1 MADELPKPEPRVDVT
16 GVPLLRIE
24 GVTKK
29 FGVFRAVD
37 RLSLDIR
44 AGEFF
49 ALLGPSGCGKTTLL
63 RILAGLQ
70 RPTAGEVRL
79 AGVPVVR
86 PEPQV
91 CLVFQH
97 YADTLLPW
105 KRAVDNVLFG
115 LRAGGVEARQLRE
128 TALALLDRMGL
139 AGDAER
145 YPWELSGGMQQR
157 VVLARALIR
166 RPRVLLLDEPFSA
179 VDERTRASLQE
190 LLLTL
195 HREDTC
201 SIVLVSHNLEEVL
214 HLSRRI
220 VVLTGRPARVEQ
232 VIEGP
237 AGLTREALRSRLSI
251 VRRRP

>member
-1 MADELPKPEPRVDVT
+1 VTAPAAILAVRGVAMVFDGAGGPKAALEDVT
-16 GVPLLRIE
+16 
-24 GVTKK
+24 
-29 FGVFRAVD
+29 
-37 RLSLDIR
+37 LDV
-44 AGEFF
+44 GERDLV
-49 ALLGPSGCGKTTLL
+49 AIVGESGCGKTTLL
-63 RILAGLQ
+63 RIMAGLQ

-105 KRAVDNVLFG
+105 KRALDNVLFG
-115 LRAGGVEARQLRE
+115 LRVGGVEGRQLRE

-139 AGDAER
+139 AGDAQR

-157 VVLARALIR
+157 VVVARALIR

-195 HREDTC
+195 HREETC
-201 SIVLVSHNLEEVL
+201 SIVLVTHNLEEVL

-237 AGLTREALRSRLSI
+237 AGLTREALRTRLSV
-251 VRRRP
+251 VRGRP